1 MKRRHC
7 VFEDAPLSRQGLTLD
22 PREAIGRVLTI
33 SWETRS
39 RLDGVYTLT
48 ASLLC
53 SEWPTKNLMVS
64 DVGNPS
70 LLLDPATEYAQSHQR
85 RSYDGSLL
93 VREVVRFLCLSLTRS
108 RPVTG
113 SCTHLDCAFAGTHDL
128 QAVCLQRFRSISS
141 ATVDLS
147 GSGHVGHDERF
158 RM

>member
-53 SEWPTKNLMVS
+53 SEWRTKNLMVS
-64 DVGNPS
+64 ELGNPS
-70 LLLDPATEYAQSHQR
+70 LLPDPATEHAQSHQR
-85 RSYDGSLL
+85 RSYDGSLFG
-93 VREVVRFLCLSLTRS
+93 RTRS
-108 RPVTG
+108 SGFSVSLSHP
-113 SCTHLDCAFAGTHDL
+113 
-128 QAVCLQRFRSISS
+128 ISS
-141 ATVDLS
+141 
-147 GSGHVGHDERF
+147 GNRF
-158 RM
+158 VYAP